1 MNATYFDL
9 FVKFKDDQKE
19 IVWERCITWTVL
31 ELHIKSLRH
40 LNETYIKVFGKSIIE
55 YFRIE

>member
-1 MNATYFDL
+1 MDATYFDL
-9 FVKFKDDQKE
+9 FVKYKDDEEE

-31 ELHIKSLRH
+31 ELHLKSLRQI
-40 LNETYIKVFGKSIIE
+40 NETHIKLFGKSIIE